1 MYWDIDVGV
10 FVSDIKKIKQVLMN
24 LTTNAFKFTDKGE
37 IKIVIQRNKVGREIV
52 DFKPVDG
59 RWHKHCLSKLY

>member
-1 MYWDIDVGV
+1 VFIMYWDIDVGV

-37 IKIVIQRNKVGREIV
+37 IKIVIQRNRVGREIV
-52 DFKPVDG
+52 NFKPVDG
-59 RWHKHCLSKLY
+59 R

>member
-37 IKIVIQRNKVGREIV
+37 IKIVIQRNRVGREIV
-52 DFKPVDG
+52 NFKPVDG
-59 RWHKHCLSKLY
+59 R